1 MIILIATMEIVDLL
15 DRTDSFSELIL
26 QSKIVHEY
34 IEARERMNN
43 DPTAQRLIKE
53 FNDMKVFYEE
63 VERFGRYHPDYNKIM
78 KNIRAKK
85 RDMDMNEYV
94 ATFKVAE
101 RNVQRL
107 LDDISEVLAH
117 SVSEN
122 IMVPKD
128 GAIFTEGGCASG
140 NCASG
145 GTCSCKVS

>member
-1 MIILIATMEIVDLL
+1 MEIVDLL

-53 FNDMKVFYEE
+53 FNDMKVLYEE

-107 LDDISEVLAH
+107 LDDISEVR
-117 SVSEN
+117 SEERR
-122 IMVPKD
+122 VGKD
-128 GAIFTEGGCASG
+128 SRD
-140 NCASG
+140 
-145 GTCSCKVS
+145 K

>member
-1 MIILIATMEIVDLL
+1 
-15 DRTDSFSELIL
+15 
-26 QSKIVHEY
+26 
-34 IEARERMNN
+34 MNN
-43 DPTAQRLIKE
+43 DATAQRLIKE
-53 FNDMKVFYEE
+53 FNDMKVLYEE
-63 VERFGRYHPDYNKIM
+63 IERFGRYHPDYNKIM

-128 GAIFTEGGCASG
+128 GVIFKEDGCDSDKCFSGG
-140 NCASG
+140 NCS
-145 GTCSCKVS
+145 